1 MIYFYNTYYN
11 IEFISNFKKNKLI
24 LINYNNYFKIYIYKY
39 FLYNIFILIFY

>member
-24 LINYNNYFKIYIYKY
+24 LINYNNYFKIYIYI
-39 FLYNIFILIFY
+39 NTFYIIYLF